1 MKEIV
6 FAETAAFEIVSVT
19 KAPFLTALT
28 ERERLLFSS
37 VGNMFASVII
47 NVVSLRAIDEIV
59 LSNALLKSVL
69 LIACAVCLLAVY
81 VTPLPTIEPESVIE
95 EPAGKA

>member
-1 MKEIV
+1 MIV
-6 FAETAAFEIVSVT
+6 FAETTAFEIVSVT

-47 NVVSLRAIDEIV
+47 NVVSLRAIEEIELLKV
-59 LSNALLKSVL
+59 LLKSVL
-69 LIACAVCLLAVY
+69 LIACAVCLLAV
-81 VTPLPTIEPESVIE
+81 
-95 EPAGKA
+95 